1 MVLRESG
8 GVCGVEQREGD
19 PGDLAGLLGRGCC
32 AEGERKEGDGAAGWA
47 SLSVPVQG
55 TGSAGERRR
64 LVGLGASEGLW
75 RVGPRS
81 CLRMTALWAWRG
93 GGAGDVRAGEL
104 TLGRALTCRPG
115 SGERRGR

>member
-1 MVLRESG
+1 M
-8 GVCGVEQREGD
+8 EQREGD

-47 SLSVPVQG
+47 SLSVPMQG

-64 LVGLGASEGLW
+64 LVGLGATEGLW
-75 RVGPRS
+75 QVGPRS

-93 GGAGDVRAGEL
+93 GGAGGVSGPCAGLATPAERGVRACWRSRW
-104 TLGRALTCRPG
+104 LG
-115 SGERRGR
+115 

>member
-1 MVLRESG
+1 
-8 GVCGVEQREGD
+8 VEQREGD

-32 AEGERKEGDGAAGWA
+32 TEGERKEGDGAAGWA

-55 TGSAGERRR
+55 MGSAGEWRR
-64 LVGLGASEGLW
+64 LVGMGTSEGLW

-81 CLRMTALWAWRG
+81 CLCMTALWAWRG
-93 GGAGDVRAGEL
+93 GGAGNMRVGEL
-104 TLGRALTCRPG
+104 TLGRALTCGPG